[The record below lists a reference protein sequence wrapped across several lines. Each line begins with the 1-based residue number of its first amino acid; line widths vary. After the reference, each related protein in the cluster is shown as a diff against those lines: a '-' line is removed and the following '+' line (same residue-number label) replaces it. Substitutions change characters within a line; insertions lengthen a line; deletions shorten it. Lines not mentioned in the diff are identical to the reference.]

1 MNGAGNVK
9 LNKGLII
16 WICIFLVIGALLL
29 AVACETDSSDPK
41 QQYADEYSGSLPD
54 GLEDES
60 EDRSTDKDAEN
71 DAAGDTEN
79 NEEKVRVNALT
90 AGEPYPDKLVE
101 ADTRNLLI
109 IGQDK
114 VSNLYDTIGIANID
128 KNNKV
133 LKVIMI
139 PRDTY
144 IEYSEGVLDKLGEK
158 INLHEPG
165 IYKINFAHQVGN
177 YIDYEGKF
185 DSGPISFLADV
196 VKEKFG
202 VEVDDFVKINVSGFR
217 KMVDY
222 LGGVDIYVLYDMNYD
237 DPTQDLHIHIKK
249 GKQHLDG
256 KAAEGFV
263 RFRQGYKEDG
273 SMLEIGDGS
282 RKKNQLTFIKELI
295 KQKGTIK
302 NIGKIPGL
310 LSLLG
315 KNVQHSIGVGDM
327 LTSYIGIAKDVISD
341 EYDIVTENL
350 FSEKQIRIDGAA
362 YITFE

>member
-1 MNGAGNVK
+1 MNGAINVK
-9 LNKGLII
+9 LNRSLII
-16 WICIFLVIGALLL
+16 WIGIFLIIGVLLL
-29 AVACETDSSDPK
+29 VVACETDPSDPK
-41 QQYADEYSGSLPD
+41 QQYADEYKEHLPEESD
-54 GLEDES
+54 NES
-60 EDRSTDKDAEN
+60 EGRSKNRDAEN
-71 DAAGDTEN
+71 DAVEDTEN
-79 NEEKVRVNALT
+79 NEENVQDNALT
-90 AGEPYPDKLVE
+90 SGKTYPDKLVE
-101 ADTRNLLI
+101 ADTRNVLI

-114 VSNLYDTIGIANID
+114 VSNLYDTIGIASID

-144 IEYSEGVLDKLGEK
+144 IEYSKGVLDKLGAK

-165 IYKINFAHQVGN
+165 IYKINFAHQVGK

-196 VKEKFG
+196 IKEKFG
-202 VEVDDFVKINVSGFR
+202 VEVDDFIKINTSGFR

-222 LGGVDIYVLYDMNYD
+222 LGGVDIYVPYDMNYD

-249 GKQHLDG
+249 GNQHLDG
-256 KAAEGFV
+256 EAAEGFV

-273 SMLEIGDGS
+273 SMLEIGDGN

-295 KQKGTIK
+295 KQKGTLK

-341 EYDIVTENL
+341 KYDIVTENL
-350 FSEKQIRIDGAA
+350 FSDKQIRIDGAA